1 MQNSSNL
8 PNGFVTVADAIKLIE
23 SDSRTDA
30 KVDTAFLLKNLPYL
44 RVDGNYNIKK
54 LKHENGKVVEDG
66 EVFVMI
72 ASEYERAMLEHAIT
86 EHYKNVTGRAVNP
99 ENIGLRSITTAVD
112 DEKNANGYLMNNDK
126 PMIKAGE
133 DIVSGVSQTVKE

>member
-8 PNGFVTVADAIKLIE
+8 PNGFVTVADAIKMIE

-66 EVFVMI
+66 EVFVMV

-86 EHYKNVTGRAVNP
+86 EHYKNVTGRVVNP
-99 ENIGLRSITTAVD
+99 DQIGLRSITTAVD

-126 PMIKAGE
+126 PMIKAGD
-133 DIVSGVSQTVKE
+133 DIVSGVNQTVKE

>member
-1 MQNSSNL
+1 MQNSNL

-30 KVDTAFLLKNLPYL
+30 KVDTAFLLRNLPYL

-66 EVFVMI
+66 EVFVMV

-86 EHYKNVTGRAVNP
+86 EHYKNVTGRVVNP

-133 DIVSGVSQTVKE
+133 DLVSGVNQTVKE

>member
-1 MQNSSNL
+1 MQNTNL
-8 PNGFVTVADAIKLIE
+8 PNGFIPVMDAIKLIE

-30 KVDTAFLLKNLPYL
+30 KVDTAFLLRNLPYL

-66 EVFVMI
+66 EVYVMI

-86 EHYKNVTGRAVNP
+86 EHYKNVTGRVVNP

-133 DIVSGVSQTVKE
+133 DIVSGVNQTVKE

>member
-1 MQNSSNL
+1 MQNTNL
-8 PNGFVTVADAIKLIE
+8 PNGFIPVMDAIKLIE

-30 KVDTAFLLKNLPYL
+30 KVDTAFLLRNLPYL

-54 LKHENGKVVEDG
+54 LKHVDGKVVEDG
-66 EVFVMI
+66 EVYVMI

-86 EHYKNVTGRAVNP
+86 EHYKNVTGRVVDP
-99 ENIGLRSITTAVD
+99 EQIGLRSITTAVD

-126 PMIKAGE
+126 PMVKAG
-133 DIVSGVSQTVKE
+133 DDLVSGVNQSVKE

>member
-1 MQNSSNL
+1 MQNTNL
-8 PNGFVTVADAIKLIE
+8 PNGFIPVMDAIKLIE

-30 KVDTAFLLKNLPYL
+30 KVDTAFLLRNLPYL

-66 EVFVMI
+66 EVYVMV

-86 EHYKNVTGRAVNP
+86 EHYKNVTGRVVDP
-99 ENIGLRSITTAVD
+99 GQIGLRSITTAVD

-133 DIVSGVSQTVKE
+133 DLVSGVNQSVKE

>member
-1 MQNSSNL
+1 MQNSNL

-30 KVDTAFLLKNLPYL
+30 KVDTAFLLRNLPYL

-66 EVFVMI
+66 EVYVMI
-72 ASEYERAMLEHAIT
+72 SSEYERAMLEHAIT
-86 EHYKNVTGRAVNP
+86 EHYKNVTGRVVNP

-126 PMIKAGE
+126 PMIKAGD
-133 DIVSGVSQTVKE
+133 DIVSGVNQTVKE

>member
-66 EVFVMI
+66 EVYVMI

-86 EHYKNVTGRAVNP
+86 EHYKNVTGRVVNP
-99 ENIGLRSITTAVD
+99 DQIGLRSITTAVD

-133 DIVSGVSQTVKE
+133 DIVSGVNQTVKE

>member
-1 MQNSSNL
+1 MQNTNL
-8 PNGFVTVADAIKLIE
+8 PNGFIPVMDAIKLIE

-30 KVDTAFLLKNLPYL
+30 KVDTAFLLRNLPYL

-66 EVFVMI
+66 EVYVMI
-72 ASEYERAMLEHAIT
+72 TSEYERAMLEHAIT
-86 EHYKNVTGRAVNP
+86 EHYKNVTGRVVNP
-99 ENIGLRSITTAVD
+99 ESIGLRSITTAVD

-133 DIVSGVSQTVKE
+133 DIVSGVNQTVKE

>member
-1 MQNSSNL
+1 MQNTNL
-8 PNGFVTVADAIKLIE
+8 PNGFIPVMDAIKLIE

-30 KVDTAFLLKNLPYL
+30 KVDTAFLLRNLPYL

-66 EVFVMI
+66 EVYVMI

-86 EHYKNVTGRAVNP
+86 EHYKNVTGRVVNP

-126 PMIKAGE
+126 PMIKAG
-133 DIVSGVSQTVKE
+133 DDLVSGVNQTVKE

>member
-1 MQNSSNL
+1 MQNTNL

-66 EVFVMI
+66 EVYVMI
-72 ASEYERAMLEHAIT
+72 SSEYERAMLEHAIT
-86 EHYKNVTGRAVNP
+86 EHYKNVTGRVVNP

-133 DIVSGVSQTVKE
+133 DIVSGVNQTVKE

>member
-1 MQNSSNL
+1 MQNSNL

-30 KVDTAFLLKNLPYL
+30 KVDTAFLLRNLPYL

-86 EHYKNVTGRAVNP
+86 EHYKNVTGRVVNP
-99 ENIGLRSITTAVD
+99 ESIGLRSITTAVD

-133 DIVSGVSQTVKE
+133 DIVSGVNQTVKE

>member
-1 MQNSSNL
+1 MQNTNL
-8 PNGFVTVADAIKLIE
+8 PNGFIPVMDAIKLIE

-30 KVDTAFLLKNLPYL
+30 KVDTAFLLRNLPYL

-66 EVFVMI
+66 EVYVMI

-86 EHYKNVTGRAVNP
+86 EHYKNVTGRVVDP
-99 ENIGLRSITTAVD
+99 DQIGLRSITTAVD

-133 DIVSGVSQTVKE
+133 DLVSGVNQTVKE

>member
-1 MQNSSNL
+1 MQNTNL
-8 PNGFVTVADAIKLIE
+8 PNGFIPVMDAIKLIE

-30 KVDTAFLLKNLPYL
+30 KVDTAFLLRNLPYL

-66 EVFVMI
+66 EVYVMI

-86 EHYKNVTGRAVNP
+86 EHYKNVTGRVVNP

-133 DIVSGVSQTVKE
+133 DLVSGVNQTVKE